1 MVIKINFY
9 DISSSLYYDF
19 RHNILFFSH
28 VYQGFSDIEMFFAGD
43 VHQARGIIVGFN
55 NNGFIENSV

>member
-28 VYQGFSDIEMFFAGD
+28 VYQGFSDIEMFLP
-43 VHQARGIIVGFN
+43 VTSIRQ
-55 NNGFIENSV
+55 EE

>member
-19 RHNILFFSH
+19 RHNILFL
-28 VYQGFSDIEMFFAGD
+28 VMFIRAFQILRCFLP
-43 VHQARGIIVGFN
+43 VTSIRQ
-55 NNGFIENSV
+55 EE